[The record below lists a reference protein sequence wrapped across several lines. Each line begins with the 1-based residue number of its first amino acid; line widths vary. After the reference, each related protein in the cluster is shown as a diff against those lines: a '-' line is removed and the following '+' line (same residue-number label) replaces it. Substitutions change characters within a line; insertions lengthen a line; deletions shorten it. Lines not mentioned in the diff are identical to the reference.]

1 MSINDIYN
9 QKLLEL
15 ISSNKCDLSNANLE
29 NLDENIF
36 NYTNIEELILNDNLL
51 TSLSVK
57 IENLI
62 KLKSLVLSDNLLE
75 ELPESICN
83 MIWLEELYLS
93 GNKLKKL
100 PKNIIKL
107 KNIKWLSIIDN
118 DNLVLTKQQEKWIEN
133 IKSKGNKVL

>member
-1 MSINDIYN
+1 MR
-9 QKLLEL
+9 LLEMALEIPEKKTL
-15 ISSNKCDLSNANLE
+15 IVKRPNKDYLLSIRSGSE
-29 NLDENIF
+29 D
-36 NYTNIEELILNDNLL
+36 Y
-51 TSLSVK
+51 
-57 IENLI
+57 
-62 KLKSLVLSDNLLE
+62 DNLLE

-107 KNIKWLSIIDN
+107 KNIKWLFIIDK